1 MNIQISYFSIRAS
14 SKRDYNAKL
23 QPCEYGMMRASG
35 LTSRQLWGYT
45 LIQTG
50 LMGTV
55 AGIMAL
61 PIGLVLATVLVYV
74 INLRSFGWTM
84 QFTLAPNEFVEAF
97 LVALVAALLA
107 GLYPAWRLMKLSV
120 AEALRSE

>member
-1 MNIQISYFSIRAS
+1 AN
-14 SKRDYNAKL
+14 
-23 QPCEYGMMRASG
+23 GMSR
-35 LTSRQLWGYT
+35 RQLRDFT

-61 PIGLVLATVLVYV
+61 PIGILLAMVLIYV
-74 INLRSFGWTM
+74 INVRSFGWTM
-84 QFTLAPNEFVEAF
+84 QFLIPPGELLTAF
-97 LVALVAALLA
+97 AVAFFAAMLA
-107 GLYPAWRLMKLSV
+107 GIYPAWRLASLLP